1 MFRAVKSP
9 LGSIQRGTKAATSAT
24 ICGKSAF
31 GSIAWQYNLSF
42 GGVLESENMSIIS
55 QHNFRSWQGRLLQH
69 NTVYNSQRSQKKF
82 RRQTSVLRRIKES
95 MVDKRSEEKR
105 REAKRRGETRR
116 EENRR

>member
-1 MFRAVKSP
+1 M
-9 LGSIQRGTKAATSAT
+9 
-24 ICGKSAF
+24 
-31 GSIAWQYNLSF
+31 
-42 GGVLESENMSIIS
+42 LESENMSIIS

-82 RRQTSVLRRIKES
+82 RRQTSVLRRIKEG